1 MPFLAPLVGAV
12 TTAISSIGILGQLAL
27 GIGLQFVSASIE
39 KRRAKKAAAASA
51 GVQFERQYGET
62 VPRQVACGRVGIAGH
77 DAYVNSYGN
86 ANNVLQ
92 QLYVFSD
99 FPCDGLVRVWADGKL
114 LNIVDFGGGYYKV
127 VGGDYDEIMA
137 FQWHDGTQGV
147 ADASLVANSNPAG
160 RWTADHIGTGQC
172 YVIVYLTYK
181 DKVLMQVPEFFFE
194 IRGARL
200 YDVRKD
206 STAGGVGPH
215 RWGDYS
221 TYEFTENPVIMD
233 YNYRRGFSINGD
245 MFCGMA
251 ISAADLPV
259 DRYAIAAN
267 ICDEA
272 TPDGPRYRC
281 SVFFSADIPHGDNI
295 DAVMQSCGG
304 IVVDGVDG
312 SWPLIGSDQPIV
324 ETITDDDLVS
334 GEPVRFQRYRSQ
346 ADLVNAVQGTYPDPD
361 NQWSPA
367 GYDTQTSTA
376 QVALDRRTRDFGL
389 NFSTVPYKAQA
400 NQLASIYYKE
410 NRLEATAEIVVRPR
424 FQTVKAGDWIRWNSA
439 LYGDRTW
446 MVASRAIKALSSNGP
461 RNVVLSLVERNG
473 SIYDSVGV
481 LPPIVPLPPGQ
492 PVYVNA
498 LPDFAIIATIA
509 VGADT
514 RSYPAFRLSWS
525 AIADPT
531 IVSAEFQWRIKTDP
545 TNIFRRTVPADA
557 LIAFIQEGVLSL
569 TEYEFRYQLL
579 VEGRVPPP
587 ASAWVSRTSL
597 DGGHA
602 DLAVELDRLG
612 QSALDRFE
620 ELQAEMDD
628 FFRPRLVELTEA
640 FSLQG
645 AVGETRRQELLASIG
660 QSFAEIVQEARVR
673 ASEDAALAQFYTSL
687 SAQVGSNLARLITE
701 ETARATGD
709 SALANSL
716 GILSA
721 DVGTNLAR
729 LITEETA
736 RANGDSALASSV
748 SDLSGQVGT
757 NLARLITEETA
768 RATGD
773 SALTTSVSDL
783 TSQVGTNLARL
794 VTEETTRANADSALS
809 SSVTGVSADLNGRF
823 AQGLMTL
830 QAAANQAGVNARFAI
845 MIRAGTGVAFKE
857 SGLYLEI
864 YTEGGVQKSRV
875 AIIADQFIVSDG
887 TNSAKPL
894 AFVGGVLKLIN
905 AQIEQAQIENLIVG
919 THNIAPEA
927 ATAMAAGD
935 GYSVTFGSSFTTIA
949 AVDLVH
955 GAGNP
960 KVTIDWAVLTPGV
973 AVEYRVVNASTGYVM
988 FTYSFPA
995 TANNW
1000 CCLAQ
1005 DVSDKSALLSS
1016 LYYLQARSFSAGSFT
1031 HPFAIIRAIALKR

>member
-1 MPFLAPLVGAV
+1 MPFLAPLVGAI
-12 TTAISSIGILGQLAL
+12 TTAVASIGIVGQLAL
-27 GIGLQFVSASIE
+27 GLGLQFVAAKIE
-39 KRRAKKAAAASA
+39 KSRAKKAQQQAG
-51 GVQFERQYGET
+51 GVQFERQYGEN
-62 VPRQVACGRVGIAGH
+62 VPRQVACGRIGIAGH
-77 DAYVNSYGN
+77 DCYVNTYGN

-92 QLYVFSD
+92 QVYAFSD
-99 FPCDGLVRVWADGKL
+99 FPCDGLAKVWADGKE
-114 LNIVDFGGGYYKV
+114 LNIVDFGAGYYKV
-127 VGGDYDEIMA
+127 VGGDYDEIVA
-137 FQWHDGTQGV
+137 FQWYDGTQT
-147 ADASLVANSNPAG
+147 AASGPLVANSNPSG
-160 RWTADHIGTGQC
+160 RWTSDHVGTGIC
-172 YVIVYLTYK
+172 YLIVFLTYQK
-181 DKVLMQVPEFFFE
+181 DRLNQPPEFFFE
-194 IRGARL
+194 LRGARL
-200 YDVRKD
+200 YDPRKD
-206 STAGGVGPH
+206 STAGGVGAH
-215 RWGDYS
+215 RWGNYS
-221 TYEFTENPVIMD
+221 TYEFTENPVVME
-233 YNYRRGFSINGD
+233 YNYRRGFAVNGD
-245 MFCGMA
+245 LFLGMGMPA
-251 ISAADLPV
+251 SDLPV

-267 ICDEA
+267 ICDE
-272 TPDGPRYRC
+272 TTSDGPRYRC
-281 SVFFSADIPHGDNI
+281 SVIFNADVEHGDNI
-295 DAVMQSCGG
+295 DAVMQACGG

-312 SWPLIGSDQPIV
+312 SWPLIGTDQPIV
-324 ETITDDDLVS
+324 ETITDDDLIS
-334 GEPVRFQRYRSQ
+334 TEPVRYQRYRSM
-346 ADLVNAVQGTYPDPD
+346 ADLVNSVQGTYPEPA
-361 NQWSPA
+361 NTWSPV
-367 GYDTQTSTA
+367 GYDAQSSA
-376 QVALDRRTRDFGL
+376 SQVALDRRTRDFKL
-389 NFSTVPYKAQA
+389 DFQTVPYKPQA
-400 NQLASIYYKE
+400 NQLAAIYYKE
-410 NRLEATAEIVVRPR
+410 NRFEGTAEIVVRPR
-424 FQTVKAGDWIRWNSA
+424 FQTVRAGDWIRWNSE

-446 MVASRAIKALSSNGP
+446 MVSSRAIKALSSDGP
-461 RNVVLSLVERNG
+461 RNVVLSLVERGG
-473 SIYDSVGV
+473 SIYDPVGV
-481 LPPIVPLPPGQ
+481 LPPTVPFPPGQ
-492 PVYVNA
+492 PIYVNV
-498 LPDFAIIATIA
+498 LPDFAIIPTIA
-509 VGADT
+509 VGADG

-525 AIADPT
+525 ASVDPT
-531 IVSAEFQWRIKTDP
+531 VTSVEFQWRIKTEP

-557 LIAFIQEGVLSL
+557 LIAFIQEGILSL

-579 VEGRVPPP
+579 VDGRVPPP

-645 AVGETRRQELLASIG
+645 ALGETRRQELLASIG

-687 SAQVGSNLARLITE
+687 SAQVGNNLARLITE

-768 RATGD
+768 RANGD

-935 GYSVTFGSSFTTIA
+935 GYSVTFGSSFTTVA

-973 AVEYRVVNASTGYVM
+973 AVEYRVINASTGYVM